1 MSSPLRRFP
10 ALDIHFASEADSACD
25 LRDRLVAGLDDFQPT
40 AIEETTKTWRVFF
53 DSPEAREQAF
63 AWMRGL
69 GDPRVTADP
78 LDVEDED
85 WARRSQADLR
95 PVRVGRIVVS
105 PPWCAD
111 TAREHARPN
120 DILIVVVPSTG
131 FGTGHHASTR
141 LCLAFLQEIAVRG
154 RTVLDVG
161 TGSGLLAIAA
171 ARLGASAVTA
181 VDNDRDALDAARENL
196 GLNLVGV
203 PFRLHA
209 ADFQALA
216 DAHAD
221 IVVANLTGELLRR
234 TAADLLKCVRPRADL
249 VLSGVLAEEQ
259 SRVVGAFKSAGA
271 TLRATKAEDE
281 WVGLHFTV
289 AASGISGRQPGSRV
303 PA

>member
-1 MSSPLRRFP
+1 MNRRFP
-10 ALDIHFASEADSACD
+10 ALDIHFASDADSACD

-40 AIEETTKTWRVFF
+40 AIEEAARTWRVFF
-53 DSPEAREQAF
+53 DSPEAREQAL
-63 AWMRGL
+63 AWMRSL
-69 GDPRVTADP
+69 GDPGVTADP

-85 WARRSQADLR
+85 WARRSQADLQ

-111 TAREHARPN
+111 TAREQARPN

-203 PFRLHA
+203 PFRLHD
-209 ADFQALA
+209 ADFQTLA
-216 DAHAD
+216 DTYAD

-234 TAADLLKCVRPRADL
+234 AAADLLKCARPRADL

-259 SRVVGAFKSAGA
+259 SRVVGAFESAGA
-271 TLRATKAEDE
+271 TLRTAKAEDE

-289 AASGISGRQPGSRV
+289 AASGISGLQPGSRV